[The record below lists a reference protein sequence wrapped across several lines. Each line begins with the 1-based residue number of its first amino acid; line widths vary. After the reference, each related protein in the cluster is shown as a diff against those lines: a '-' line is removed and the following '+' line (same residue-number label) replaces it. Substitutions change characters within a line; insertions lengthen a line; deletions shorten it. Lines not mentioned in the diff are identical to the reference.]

1 MKITKEKL
9 KQIIKEELEEQD
21 KGFVNIGGD
30 HITSTDNISDPKKA
44 RELAIT
50 LLNQPAVKAFKACM
64 DLISRS
70 GGARG
75 ELAFVFA
82 REIADATIKKQ
93 VEAFI
98 DAMKVAAPDWF
109 TK

>member
-1 MKITKEKL
+1 MKVTKAQL
-9 KQIIKEELEEQD
+9 KQIIMEELEEQD

-30 HITSTDNISDPKKA
+30 HITSTDSISDPKQA

-70 GGARG
+70 GGARE

-82 REIADATIKKQ
+82 KEIADATIKKQ

-98 DAMKVAAPDWF
+98 DAMKVAVPDWI